1 MDAFSSPH
9 GSAPLDGATTRGMA
23 ESVLSLATNQPF
35 PEQGPG
41 IRRLYLIFDLVLL
54 ALTIVLVISL
64 ARIPGRYQRLAQR
77 GIASRSGVM
86 WRSGLAAVLHF
97 AWPLFVLYLALKVLA
112 WKVFV
117 IYQSDLRYWLEAVA
131 MVVFL
136 KGLLEIAL
144 IWRVF
149 RQTYESQSQQPV

>member
-1 MDAFSSPH
+1 
-9 GSAPLDGATTRGMA
+9 MA
-23 ESVLSLATNQPF
+23 GVT
-35 PEQGPG
+35 G
-41 IRRLYLIFDLVLL
+41 II
-54 ALTIVLVISL
+54 
-64 ARIPGRYQRLAQR
+64 
-77 GIASRSGVM
+77 
-86 WRSGLAAVLHF
+86 
-97 AWPLFVLYLALKVLA
+97 VLYLALKVLA

-117 IYQSDLRYWLEAVA
+117 IYQSDLRYWLEAVT

>member
-1 MDAFSSPH
+1 MTFEI
-9 GSAPLDGATTRGMA
+9 RG
-23 ESVLSLATNQPF
+23 VT
-35 PEQGPG
+35 G
-41 IRRLYLIFDLVLL
+41 II
-54 ALTIVLVISL
+54 
-64 ARIPGRYQRLAQR
+64 
-77 GIASRSGVM
+77 
-86 WRSGLAAVLHF
+86 
-97 AWPLFVLYLALKVLA
+97 VLYLALKVLA

-117 IYQSDLRYWLEAVA
+117 IYQSDLRYWLEAVT